1 MSSQRVH
8 FEPSIVAVCSWVR
21 ANYEYH
27 NSNTISRDLIW
38 KYFLTEHK
46 RKGFS
51 VNDSQFNEFLG
62 YVGEYIVK
70 SASMRNVIVDKSN
83 KRYVNLRQKRSGPPE
98 EVSACT
104 YIIMFIHKP

>member
-1 MSSQRVH
+1 MSSQKVY

-27 NSNTISRDLIW
+27 QSSTVSRDSIW
-38 KYFLTEHK
+38 RYFVTEHK

-51 VNDSQFNEFLG
+51 VNDAQLNELLG

-70 SASMRNVIVDKSN
+70 SALMRNVIVDKSN
-83 KRYVNLRQKRSGPPE
+83 KQYVNLRQKRSGPPE
-98 EVSACT
+98 EVSVHAVV
-104 YIIMFIHKP
+104 YVLI